1 MSGEPC
7 ITEGVRTSVDRK
19 KVTVPRIIR
28 MKRKEK
34 RIVML
39 SVYDHPMARLAD
51 EAGVDIILVGDTLG
65 MVILGYET
73 TLPTTMEE
81 MLCHVKA
88 VSRARPAALVIA
100 DMPFMSFQASP
111 VEALRNAGRM
121 LKEGGADA
129 VKIEG
134 GKCMAPAARAIND
147 AKIPVM
153 GHIGLTPQAIRR
165 FGGYRV
171 QGKTGRGR
179 EAIIEDAVAL
189 EEAGCF
195 AIVLEGIP
203 WKLARDI
210 TERLEIPTIGIG
222 AGPHC
227 DGQVLV
233 AHDILGLFE
242 GYVPRF
248 VRRYADVK
256 SVILKAFS
264 EYVGDVRTGAFPSL
278 EESYDDA
285 EDGKKD

>member
-1 MSGEPC
+1 ME
-7 ITEGVRTSVDRK
+7 RK
-19 KVTVPRIIR
+19 KVTVPGIMA
-28 MKRKEK
+28 MKRKAK
-34 RIVML
+34 RIAML
-39 SVYDHPMARLAD
+39 SVYDYPTARLAD

-73 TLPTTMEE
+73 TLPVTMDE

-100 DMPFMSFQASP
+100 DMPFMSFQVSP
-111 VEALRNAGRM
+111 SQALENAGRM

-134 GKCMAPAARAIND
+134 GVCRATAAKAISD

-153 GHIGLTPQAIRR
+153 GHVGLTPQAVRR

-179 EAIIEDAVAL
+179 EAIMEDALSL
-189 EEAGCF
+189 EDAGCF
-195 AIVLEGIP
+195 AVVLEGVP
-203 WKLARDI
+203 WKLAKEI
-210 TERLEIPTIGIG
+210 TERLSIPTIGIG

-233 AHDILGLFE
+233 CHDVLGLYE

-248 VRRYADVK
+248 VRKYADLK
-256 SVILKAFS
+256 AVILKALMG
-264 EYVGDVRTGAFPSL
+264 YVGDVRTGAFPSL
-278 EESYDDA
+278 DESYDDA
-285 EDGKKD
+285 EDTKKDS